1 VREEEGSK
9 AVLLAQR
16 MEPGCGSGG
25 GLRRVSSAELSG
37 NGYGSGVHLGC
48 VGKRELSEASE

>member
-9 AVLLAQR
+9 AVLLARR

-25 GLRRVSSAELSG
+25 GLQRVSSAELSG
-37 NGYGSGVHLGC
+37 NGYGNGVRLGC
-48 VGKRELSEASE
+48 AGKRELSEVSE